1 MSVGHALMVV
11 MWWVRRKLEKGSGVD
26 EVGEE

>member
-1 MSVGHALMVV
+1 MSFDHSLTVV